1 MGVHSTRTA
10 PARPGSSRQ
19 AGRWVGFVTSHPTA
33 LLPGDRRLETQVL
46 SAAPGGGQAGV
57 PGPSQHPRAPRLLS
71 GHSQCG
77 PPGPSLAAHLSYWL
91 GFRGARGTRVTP
103 VRSPKQPSSPPR
115 PHTQRLRVTE
125 RGDHLPHATR
135 VAAGTLAT
143 SSPTLAVKPTPPAIS
158 SQKVSS
164 ATARGTRPVWSPW
177 ATGNAQS
184 NRMSPISRSL
194 RPQTLGL
201 ESAGRQVRTWQG
213 CVSPRAHLAHAP
225 LASVLGREPSLRL
238 LQAVSPSSGQL
249 ALRPEE
255 SPPAGRCAQWPPLA
269 LPHGPGLREGRLRV
283 RGTGGTEHTRAGARI
298 TAFHN

>member
-1 MGVHSTRTA
+1 M
-10 PARPGSSRQ
+10 
-19 AGRWVGFVTSHPTA
+19 
-33 LLPGDRRLETQVL
+33 
-46 SAAPGGGQAGV
+46 
-57 PGPSQHPRAPRLLS
+57 
-71 GHSQCG
+71 
-77 PPGPSLAAHLSYWL
+77 
-91 GFRGARGTRVTP
+91 TP

-213 CVSPRAHLAHAP
+213 CVSPRPHVPTWLTLPWPLCWVASPPYGSSRPCPRPLGSWPCVPRRALRQGGAPSGPRWPCHMAPGSGKGTCGSEAQGARNTHAQEPASQRFTTRPFISDCRAGHLARQARGEGMSRRGEGCAP
-225 LASVLGREPSLRL
+225 GVLLTGTRSGRRT
-238 LQAVSPSSGQL
+238 
-249 ALRPEE
+249 
-255 SPPAGRCAQWPPLA
+255 GRC
-269 LPHGPGLREGRLRV
+269 GSCC
-283 RGTGGTEHTRAGARI
+283 AG
-298 TAFHN
+298 